1 MTTNQSNQTSIAVTT
16 GPVSGWV
23 NVNVMGW
30 AHLASDFYC
39 DILPILLPTLAL
51 RFGFSYSECG
61 ALFLAFQILANF
73 IQPAIGIAAVRFNL
87 NWTMPW
93 SILAGGIFIC
103 LVTLASSVWVLVGTI
118 LLSGLCASTF
128 HPVAGGI
135 MPKITPKGHDVLATS
150 IFIAGGNIG
159 FAFAPLIVALF
170 LQYFPDDQ
178 LFYLSIPAILTAC
191 VIFMRRLHVKEN
203 RLSSSPIKN
212 IDLKAL
218 FRNVPFIWFTV
229 SFALRSLCYCALLI
243 YLPLLFKVHGF
254 DTVASASAVT
264 TMLIGTAVGGLT
276 IGGLSSRF
284 GLKQLILGT
293 YIVCFISIATF
304 LWEPDMHFIT
314 YCALFFIGCSVY
326 GSTPVAIVWAERML
340 SRDAAAFATSMMLG
354 FTFGVGY
361 ILSILTGFIADH
373 TNLSFA
379 IGVTLLPALALA
391 SLILILL
398 KEPQETTE
406 ET

>member
-1 MTTNQSNQTSIAVTT
+1 MSTENQMTVAND
-16 GPVSGWV
+16 GPKPGWV
-23 NVNVMGW
+23 NVNFMGW
-30 AHLASDFYC
+30 SHLASDFYC

-93 SILAGGIFIC
+93 SILAGGVFIC
-103 LVTLASSVWVLVGTI
+103 LVTLASSVWVLVATI
-118 LLSGLCASTF
+118 ILSGMCASTF

-159 FAFAPLIVALF
+159 FAFAPLVVALF
-170 LQYFPDDQ
+170 LQYFPDDK
-178 LFYLSIPAILTAC
+178 LFYLAAPAVLTAC
-191 VIFMRRLHVKEN
+191 VIFMRRLHVKER
-203 RLSSSPIKN
+203 RLSSSPVKN
-212 IDLKAL
+212 VDLKAL
-218 FRNVPFIWFTV
+218 FRNGPFIWFTV

-243 YLPLLFKVHGF
+243 YLPLLFKDHGF
-254 DTVASASAVT
+254 DTVQSAGAVT
-264 TMLIGTAVGGLT
+264 TMLVGTAVGGLT

-293 YIVCFISIATF
+293 YIVCFLSIAVF
-304 LWEPDMHFIT
+304 LWQPDMQFIT
-314 YCALFFIGCSVY
+314 YCALFLIGCSVY

-361 ILSILTGFIADH
+361 ILSVFTGYIAD
-373 TNLSFA
+373 LSGLTFG
-379 IGVTLLPALALA
+379 IGITLLPALAIA
-391 SLILILL
+391 SLILIML
-398 KEPQETTE
+398 KEPQDTTE
-406 ET
+406 VN